1 MKLFSPAIFNQSTL
15 SSCSGETMSDIE
27 DFLKECNLQYNT
39 REAHLYNASALTDIM
54 NFLHQEIMTRFGV
67 DISLDQ
73 TLSENF
79 FSNFDHDV
87 FLIRHPRFLPAFP
100 HTHDFF
106 EIMCVINGSCKNSI
120 GDQIYT
126 LNAGDI
132 LIIAPGTMHAIS
144 DTNEDSLIV
153 NLLIR
158 STTFDSNF
166 FYILKDQ
173 TILSDFFKNTLY
185 HNEKFSY
192 LLFHAT
198 TNSEIFTILTALYQE
213 ECSNRRYKNSVKNQ
227 LVELFFSYLLR
238 NHEKDLYLPD
248 PNGSDEEN
256 NFIFILKYMEERYQN
271 VTLQEV
277 AHFFHYSERHMIRL
291 LKEYT
296 GQSFS
301 QNIKKIKLKHAA
313 KLLTTTT
320 LSQKDIAAR
329 VGYSNP
335 SHLKELFIQ
344 QYQMTPRQY
353 REKYK
358 QKDFYG

>member
-1 MKLFSPAIFNQSTL
+1 MKLLSPTVYNQSTL
-15 SSCSGETMSDIE
+15 SSCSGKIMSDIE
-27 DFLKECNLQYNT
+27 DFLKECSLQYNT
-39 REAHLYNASALTDIM
+39 KEAHLYDASAITDIM
-54 NFLHQEIMTRFGV
+54 NFLHNEIMRRFGV
-67 DISLDQ
+67 TVALDQ
-73 TLSENF
+73 TLSEDF
-79 FSNFDHDV
+79 FSNFDNDV
-87 FLIRHPRFLPAFP
+87 FLIRHPRFFPAFP

-106 EIMCVINGSCKNSI
+106 EIMCVINGSCTNSI
-120 GDQIYT
+120 GSQIHT
-126 LNAGDI
+126 LHAGDI
-132 LIIAPGTMHAIS
+132 VIIAPGTMHAIS

-153 NLLIR
+153 NLLLR

-185 HNEKFSY
+185 HNERFSY

-198 TNSEIFTILTALYQE
+198 TDSEVFTILTALYQE
-213 ECSNRRYKNSVKNQ
+213 ECSNKRYKNSVKNQ

-238 NHEKDLYLPD
+238 NHEKDLSLPN

-271 VTLQEV
+271 ITLQEL
-277 AHFFHYSERHMIRL
+277 ANFFHYSERHMIRL

-301 QNIKKIKLKHAA
+301 QNIQKIKLKHAA
-313 KLLTTTT
+313 QLLTTTN
-320 LSQKDIAAR
+320 LSQKEIASR

-335 SHLKELFIQ
+335 SHLKALFIQ
-344 QYQMTPRQY
+344 QYQMTPAEY
-353 REKYK
+353 RNRNKL
-358 QKDFYG
+358 Q